1 MLKKNNVWE
10 NLGRMCKTIDEM
22 IAEYNQNG
30 TITNYVEKR
39 REINVEVIEAAVG
52 IVFEPDKKGGF
63 KGKLGIK
70 PSNEE
75 LLEIQSHLNKLFDI
89 ESKMTSG
96 DDQDAIP
103 GPNYVKLS
111 KDAKIKDIYAGLI
124 GNYGLIN
131 RNVGCGDV
139 IALAAVG
146 DTLRKK
152 YRKRNAIIIGSVILA
167 TVAGGT
173 VAYVL
178 VKKHNKKDEVVTSN
192 DTTSLPEPEVIDMDT
207 DIVDL
212 DDGEIVDLDEE
223 AV

>member
-1 MLKKNNVWE
+1 
-10 NLGRMCKTIDEM
+10 
-22 IAEYNQNG
+22 
-30 TITNYVEKR
+30 
-39 REINVEVIEAAVG
+39 
-52 IVFEPDKKGGF
+52 
-63 KGKLGIK
+63 
-70 PSNEE
+70 
-75 LLEIQSHLNKLFDI
+75 
-89 ESKMTSG
+89 MTSG